1 MSNNRNK
8 IFQITRD
15 KVNIHYVEGNHV
27 TILDSDKV
35 ITAING
41 ESLQDPKEFRKL
53 LTEDKPIE
61 EKERTRV

>member
-1 MSNNRNK
+1 M
-8 IFQITRD
+8 RD
-15 KVNIHYVEGNHV
+15 KVNVHYVEGNHV

-53 LTEDKPIE
+53 LTEDRPIE